1 MRMYLSVLRIRDKW
15 YLYSPDLSIRK
26 EIDEED
32 FHNRNLVPYV
42 AGAALNQM
50 PKAKMPVIVATKQW
64 LLEHGEDYRSTF
76 ISCVP
81 VEFRVRSKDGVIEG
95 SDLKAST

>member
-1 MRMYLSVLRIRDKW
+1 MRMYISILRIRDKW

-32 FHNRNLVPYV
+32 FHNRNIVSYV
-42 AGAALNQM
+42 EGETLRQM

-76 ISCVP
+76 ISCIP

-95 SDLKAST
+95 DNSQA

>member
-1 MRMYLSVLRIRDKW
+1 MRMYISILRIRDKW

-26 EIDEED
+26 EIDAED
-32 FHNRNLVPYV
+32 FHNRNIVSYV
-42 AGAALNQM
+42 EGETLRQM

-64 LLEHGEDYRSTF
+64 LLEHGEDYLSTF
-76 ISCVP
+76 ISCIP

-95 SDLKAST
+95 DNSQA